1 MKSQKGMATLLVTA
15 MLLVVSLLFSLASY
29 KNVFYQ
35 IKRTQ
40 NEVLARQAHWR
51 AEGGLECAFTKV
63 NEEPNITLITNS
75 NYFNTDCNALSNSIK
90 IDAISSDLYV
100 IKSQNTNGNA
110 TKKISKHFNLAGGRA
125 SGTIKAT
132 SNLLLEVTAQIF
144 PDPGIK
150 SGTEYECII
159 ARYAGSIDIKGALT
173 NAGLHFAYPPYDG
186 FHSNPATWP
195 KCKSENQSVV
205 TNNKI
210 VIGSPKPSV
219 FGDDYIYIA
228 NLDPFKDVFHVPK
241 ADWKKIRD
249 KSTTTVIEPFV
260 GSCSTAIASKVAVD
274 SDRIWVE
281 GNCDLGANTNEI
293 EDAITAAGI
302 PGIVLVV
309 QDGILAV
316 NGAQTLSA
324 LVYHFKSPDSTFMPT
339 VSQWNTMSATGDLT
353 EAEKSTVGVFLN
365 GSFHPKGGY
374 VMDAPGLTAKIRGS
388 LDFSFN
394 SDVFKDAL
402 DDLETTSWVEGSWH
416 DF

>member
-29 KNVFYQ
+29 KNTFYQ

-51 AEGGLECAFTKV
+51 AEGGLECGFAKV
-63 NEEPNITLITNS
+63 NEESDIALITNS
-75 NYFNTDCNALSNSIK
+75 NYFNTDCNISGNDIK
-90 IDAISSDLYV
+90 IDVITLNEYV
-100 IKSQNTNGNA
+100 IQSRNTNGNSA
-110 TKKISKHFNLAGGRA
+110 KKISKRFSLAGGRA
-125 SGTIKAT
+125 PGTIKAT
-132 SNLLLEVTAQIF
+132 SNLLLEGSTVMY
-144 PDPGIK
+144 PDPGFK
-150 SGTEYECII
+150 SGGEYECVI
-159 ARYAGSIDIKGALT
+159 ARYAGSIEIKGTVT

-195 KCKSENQSVV
+195 ICKSTNQSVV
-205 TNNKI
+205 TDNKI
-210 VIGSPKPSV
+210 VLGSPKPSV
-219 FGDDYIYIA
+219 FGDDYIYSA

-249 KSTTTVIEPFV
+249 KSTTTVIT
-260 GSCSTAIASKVAVD
+260 GSVNCSSAIASSIAVD

-281 GNCDLGANTNEI
+281 GNCDLGSNANLIQE
-293 EDAITAAGI
+293 AITTAGI

-309 QDGILAV
+309 QDGILSV

-324 LVYHFKSPDSTFMPT
+324 LVYHFKSPESTFMPT
-339 VSQWNTMSATGDLT
+339 VSQWNTMSAGAQLT
-353 EAEKSTVGVFLN
+353 EAEKLTVGYFQF
-365 GSFHPKGGY
+365 GAFHPKGGY

-388 LDFSFN
+388 LNFSFN
-394 SDVFKDAL
+394 SDVFQDAL
-402 DDLETTSWVEGSWH
+402 DDLETINWQEGSWN